1 MKNILLPTD
10 FSENSWNAIKYA
22 IHFFE
27 NQDCNFYVLHVIRL
41 NNLVANDTPL
51 VLNGGVVEDI
61 YVKPTKVKLRELLK
75 RISKLSTKSKNHH
88 FYTLTDYSFFIESI
102 RKTVDEKQIDCIVM
116 GTKGATD
123 VEKIILG
130 TNTADIITKVK
141 CNTFAIPENAEFR
154 SPKEVAFPTDFS
166 LSHNLQVLKPVSD
179 IIERFKSSLRIVH
192 INKAK
197 PELNKDQ
204 LKNKELLED
213 YFINEDYSFHFLSN
227 KRVEDAVQ
235 CFVESRNTDL
245 ICMVAKNLNYFQQ
258 ILFHSKVE
266 KISYH
271 TDVPFL
277 VLHEKNKYYG

>member
-27 NQDCNFYVLHVIRL
+27 NQDCNFYMLHVIRL

-51 VLNGGVVEDI
+51 VLNGGVVEDV

-75 RISKLSTKSKNHH
+75 RVSKLSIKSKNHH

-102 RKTVDEKQIDCIVM
+102 RKTVEEKQIDCIVM
-116 GTKGATD
+116 GTKGATGL
-123 VEKIILG
+123 EKIILG

-154 SPKEVAFPTDFS
+154 LPEEVAFPTDFS
-166 LSHNLQVLKPVSD
+166 LSHNLQLLKPVSD